1 MDTGRYLPAE
11 RVHAG
16 SLQLS
21 DLSVRA
27 HDGRELGKL
36 AGFVIDP
43 GAHCIRSLVL
53 QSDAAQVEVPM
64 GHIQIDSQG
73 RTLRLVDAS
82 TDGLKTFAADA
93 MPVVEDADL
102 WVPVFHSAA

>member
-1 MDTGRYLPAE
+1 MDTGRYLPAA

-16 SLQLS
+16 SLQMR

-36 AGFVIDP
+36 AGFVIDTR
-43 GAHCIRSLVL
+43 AQCIRSLVL
-53 QSDAAQVEVPM
+53 QAESTQLEVPM

-73 RTLRLVDAS
+73 ATLRLVDTS
-82 TDGLKTFAADA
+82 SDMLKTFTAEAV
-93 MPVVEDADL
+93 PVVDDADL

>member
-1 MDTGRYLPAE
+1 MDTGRYLPAA

-16 SLQLS
+16 SLPLR

-27 HDGRELGKL
+27 NDGRELGKL

-43 GAHCIRSLVL
+43 SSHCIRSLVL
-53 QSDAAQVEVPM
+53 QADSAQLEVPM
-64 GHIQIDSQG
+64 GHIQLDSQG
-73 RTLRLVDAS
+73 ESLRLVDVS
-82 TDGLKTFAADA
+82 ADA
-93 MPVVEDADL
+93 LKEFTAGIVPVVEETDL